1 MAKMTV
7 TGLDAFEAKMNRLAN
22 GGTVGATK
30 MAVYDG
36 AAVVTDKIR
45 DNLENLPTVRDV
57 DAIAAYRKG
66 TFAGI
71 TGRQKAGLLDSLG
84 VAPMQVTSAE
94 INARI
99 GFDGY
104 NEVKTKRWPN
114 GQPNSMIAR
123 SIESGTSFMQKHPFL
138 RPAVNSSRSQA
149 QKKMQETFEKRIEEL
164 GG

>member
-22 GGTVGATK
+22 GGTVGAAK

-45 DNLENLPTVRDV
+45 DNLENLPTVREV
-57 DAIAAYRKG
+57 DALAAYRKG
-66 TFAGI
+66 MFVGI
-71 TGRQKAGLLDSLG
+71 TDRQKSGLLNSLG
-84 VAPMQVTSAE
+84 DAPMQVTFAD
-94 INARI
+94 INTRI

-104 NEVKTKRWPN
+104 NEVETKRWPY
-114 GQPNSMIAR
+114 GQPNNMIAR